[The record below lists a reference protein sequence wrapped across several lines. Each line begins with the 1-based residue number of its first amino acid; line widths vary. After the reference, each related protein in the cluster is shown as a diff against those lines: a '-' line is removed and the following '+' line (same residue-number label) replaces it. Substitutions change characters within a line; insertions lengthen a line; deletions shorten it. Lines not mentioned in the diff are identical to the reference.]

1 MLDNKTFKALV
12 NSAPLIS
19 IDILITQNDKFLLG
33 KRVNSPAKNY
43 FFSPGGR
50 IYKNETIIEALKRIA
65 KKELNLNFSYDPSF
79 IGVYEHFYN
88 ESIYEDVSTH
98 YVNLAYEYDTDDLL
112 NLPEEQH
119 DQYKWFTINEI
130 ITDTKVHKY
139 VKNYFR
145 N

>member
-1 MLDNKTFKALV
+1 MLDNKTFEALV
-12 NSAPLIS
+12 NLAPLIS

-33 KRVNSPAKNY
+33 NRINRPAKNY

-50 IYKNETIIEALKRIA
+50 IYKNETIKEALKRIA

-88 ESIYEDVSTH
+88 DSIYEDVSTH
-98 YVNLAYEYDTDDLL
+98 YVNLAYEYHTDDLL

-130 ITDTKVHKY
+130 ITDKKVHKY